1 LVNLCNTCNCCCYLI
16 LIDVIIL
23 CAILV
28 KLIYLI
34 REMKY
39 VRKYDFLLSQVPM
52 TNHGL
57 SKLLQPRYDEN
68 HRGKT
73 IFTGMQ
79 VQNDILL
86 DLYLY
91 IMNEYLVTK
100 LNA

>member
-1 LVNLCNTCNCCCYLI
+1 MLLFYVT
-16 LIDVIIL
+16 
-23 CAILV
+23 ILV

-34 REMKY
+34 REIKY

-52 TNHGL
+52 ANHGL
-57 SKLLQPRYDEN
+57 PELLEPRYDEN

-73 IFTGMQ
+73 IFTRTQ
-79 VQNDILL
+79 VQNNILL

-91 IMNEYLVTK
+91 KMNEYLTTK

>member
-1 LVNLCNTCNCCCYLI
+1 VLLFHVTVLVR
-16 LIDVIIL
+16 
-23 CAILV
+23 
-28 KLIYLI
+28 LIYLI

-39 VRKYDFLLSQVPM
+39 VRKYDFLVSRVSM
-52 TNHGL
+52 VNHGL
-57 SKLLQPRYDEN
+57 LELLQSRYDVN

-73 IFTGMQ
+73 IFIGTQ

-91 IMNEYLVTK
+91 IMNYYLVTK

>member
-1 LVNLCNTCNCCCYLI
+1 VLLFHVTVLVR
-16 LIDVIIL
+16 
-23 CAILV
+23 
-28 KLIYLI
+28 LIYLI

-39 VRKYDFLLSQVPM
+39 VRKYDFLVSRVSM
-52 TNHGL
+52 VNHGL
-57 SKLLQPRYDEN
+57 LELLQPRYDVN

-73 IFTGMQ
+73 IFIGTH

-91 IMNEYLVTK
+91 IMNYYLVTK

>member
-1 LVNLCNTCNCCCYLI
+1 MLLFYVS
-16 LIDVIIL
+16 
-23 CAILV
+23 ILV
-28 KLIYLI
+28 RLIYLI

-39 VRKYDFLLSQVPM
+39 VRKYEFLLSQVPM
-52 TNHGL
+52 ANHGL
-57 SKLLQPRYDEN
+57 PEFLQPRFDEN

-73 IFTGMQ
+73 IFTRME

-91 IMNEYLVTK
+91 IMNVYLVTK

>member
-1 LVNLCNTCNCCCYLI
+1 VSIFGLVNLCNTCNCCCYLI
-16 LIDVIIL
+16 LITVIIS
-23 CAILV
+23 C
-28 KLIYLI
+28 
-34 REMKY
+34 E
-39 VRKYDFLLSQVPM
+39 
-52 TNHGL
+52 
-57 SKLLQPRYDEN
+57 LLQPRYDEN

>member
-1 LVNLCNTCNCCCYLI
+1 VT
-16 LIDVIIL
+16 
-23 CAILV
+23 ILV

-39 VRKYDFLLSQVPM
+39 VRKYHFLLLQVPM
-52 TNHGL
+52 VNHGL
-57 SKLLQPRYDEN
+57 PELLQPRYDEN

-73 IFTGMQ
+73 IFTGTQ

-91 IMNEYLVTK
+91 IKNEYSATK

>member
-1 LVNLCNTCNCCCYLI
+1 MT
-16 LIDVIIL
+16 
-23 CAILV
+23 ILV

-34 REMKY
+34 REIKY

-52 TNHGL
+52 VNHGL
-57 SKLLQPRYDEN
+57 PELLQPHYDEN

-73 IFTGMQ
+73 IFTGTQ
-79 VQNDILL
+79 VQNNILL

-91 IMNEYLVTK
+91 IMNEYLTTK

>member
-1 LVNLCNTCNCCCYLI
+1 VT
-16 LIDVIIL
+16 
-23 CAILV
+23 ILV

-57 SKLLQPRYDEN
+57 PELLQPHYGEN

-73 IFTGMQ
+73 IFTGTQ

-91 IMNEYLVTK
+91 IMNE
-100 LNA
+100 